1 MEMGARVSEIGSLL
15 GDPVRAAMLTALMDG
30 RSLLAGELAFIGN
43 VAPQTASFHLGKLL
57 ESHLI
62 AVERQGK
69 HRYYRLTNEQVALAL
84 ESLASIAP
92 LRNEAHARSYRHL
105 SQHRNTGLQ
114 FARSCYRHLAGR
126 LAIQI
131 HDALIVCGFVLS
143 VGERQY
149 ELTEEGECWLMK
161 LASSK
166 DGSVSRRERG
176 GQACLDWTERHHHRR
191 AARRYV
197 VLPPDRSWLATTAA
211 GNARAGRHAQRPRG
225 SGPATWGAVNR
236 QTITSFSW
244 VGSDARSSLT
254 GVVTANEYGGSNP
267 LPGSMSALACW
278 HQLRLVSVSKADLR
292 GRVPKCRG

>member
-1 MEMGARVSEIGSLL
+1 VNTSIGIEVSFIGNVYHSDMEMGARVSEIGSLL

-30 RSLLAGELAFIGN
+30 RSLPAGELAFIGN

-69 HRYYRLTNEQVALAL
+69 HKYYRLTNEQVALAL

-92 LRNEAHARSYRHL
+92 LRAPLRNEAHAQSDRHL
-105 SQHRNTGLQ
+105 SQRRNTGLQ

-131 HDALIVCGFVLS
+131 HDALIVRGFVLS

-176 GQACLDWTERHHHRR
+176 GQACLDWTERHHHIGGPLGVTLFSRLTE
-191 AARRYV
+191 AG
-197 VLPPDRSWLATTAA
+197 WLL
-211 GNARAGRHAQRPRG
+211 QRPGTR
-225 SGPATWGAVNR
+225 
-236 QTITSFSW
+236 
-244 VGSDARSSLT
+244 
-254 GVVTANEYGGSNP
+254 
-267 LPGSMSALACW
+267 ALAVTLKGREALDR
-278 HQLRLVSVSKADLR
+278 QLGVR
-292 GRVPKCRG
+292 

>member
-1 MEMGARVSEIGSLL
+1 MEMGAMVSEIGSLL

-30 RSLLAGELAFIGN
+30 RSLPAGELAFIGN

-69 HRYYRLTNEQVALAL
+69 HKYYRLTNEQVALVL

-92 LRNEAHARSYRHL
+92 LRNEAHARSDRHL

-131 HDALIVCGFVLS
+131 HDALMLRGFVLS
-143 VGERQY
+143 AGERQY

-166 DGSVSRRERG
+166 DGSVSPVSRRERLG
-176 GQACLDWTERHHHRR
+176 RACLDWTERHHHIGGPLGVTLFSRLTE
-191 AARRYV
+191 AG
-197 VLPPDRSWLATTAA
+197 WLL
-211 GNARAGRHAQRPRG
+211 QRPGTRML
-225 SGPATWGAVNR
+225 AVTLKGREGLDR
-236 QTITSFSW
+236 Q
-244 VGSDARSSLT
+244 L
-254 GVVTANEYGGSNP
+254 GV
-267 LPGSMSALACW
+267 
-278 HQLRLVSVSKADLR
+278 R
-292 GRVPKCRG
+292 